1 MIDIFRPIIEIA
13 VILPG
18 VLLAYLPMSRHLRI
32 NKGKLLLLW
41 IPILIF
47 LCTAGGSLC
56 YFLQIKTIWVT
67 LSVFFIAA
75 VIYCRTLKIIRWKSI
90 SVILA
95 VYGVF
100 SCIRSISG
108 GIDFIIYPDNRTPW
122 FCLNA
127 ALIYNLFCW
136 IFVIL
141 TWYPATHAA
150 RDLLEYEGVAQTWY
164 VFWVLPLLFIGLNL
178 FLTPIHPELLYQGRS
193 MQLYIVNDLTLLCLL
208 LLFYMLFYLMANSL
222 NRNDRLRQK
231 NQFLSMQQAQ
241 YDNLLTAI
249 AETREARHDMRH
261 HFSALMA
268 LANRKEWNELKDYL
282 ALVQESIPVSEL
294 NLCDNSAIDGVA
306 GHYCL
311 RYKENAIPFS
321 IKLDLPYELPIS
333 EMDMCLVM
341 SNLLENAL
349 DASLRTDKA
358 KRYITIESYI
368 HSNNVLLLTIENAF
382 DGDVVKNNGIFQSSK
397 RCGDGVGIQSVRRIA
412 EKNGGYC
419 RFTAENGVFCAN
431 VMLRGENKKAVSG
444 LHLSE

>member
-1 MIDIFRPIIEIA
+1 MIDVLRPIIEIA
-13 VILPG
+13 VIMPG
-18 VLLAYLPMSRHLRI
+18 LLLAYLPMSRHLRTS
-32 NKGKLLLLW
+32 KGKLLLLW
-41 IPILIF
+41 IPILNF
-47 LCTAGGSLC
+47 LCTAGGGLC
-56 YFLQIKTIWVT
+56 YFLRIKTIWVI
-67 LSVFFIAA
+67 LPVFFITA
-75 VIYCRTLKIIRWKSI
+75 VIYCRTLKTVRWKSI

-100 SCIRSISG
+100 SCISSISG
-108 GIDFIIYPDNRTPW
+108 AINFIIYPGNNSPW

-127 ALIYNLFCW
+127 ALLYNLFCW

-141 TWYPATHAA
+141 AWYPATHAA

-164 VFWVLPLLFIGLNL
+164 VFWVLPLLFIALNL
-178 FLTPIHPELLYQGRS
+178 FLTPIHSELLYQGRS
-193 MQLYIVNDLTLLCLL
+193 MQLYIVNDLALLCLL

-222 NRNDRLRQK
+222 NRNDRLRQE

-241 YDNLLTAI
+241 YDNLCTAI

-261 HFSALMA
+261 HFSTLAA
-268 LANRKEWNELKDYL
+268 LANRKEWSELKDYL
-282 ALVQESIPVSEL
+282 ALVQESIPDSEL
-294 NLCDNSAIDGVA
+294 NLCENSAVDGVA

-349 DASLRTDKA
+349 EASLRTDKA
-358 KRYITIESYI
+358 KRYIKIEAYI
-368 HSNNVLLLTIENAF
+368 HSNNVVLLTVENAF
-382 DGDVVKNNGIFQSSK
+382 DGTATKKNGVFQSSK
-397 RCGDGVGIQSVRRIA
+397 RRGDGVGIQSVRRIS

-419 RFTAENGVFCAN
+419 RFTAENGIFCAN
-431 VMLRGENKKAVSG
+431 IMLRGESG
-444 LHLSE
+444 NSH

>member
-1 MIDIFRPIIEIA
+1 MIDVLRPIIEIA
-13 VILPG
+13 VIMPG
-18 VLLAYLPMSRHLRI
+18 LLLAYLPMSRHLRTS
-32 NKGKLLLLW
+32 KGKLLLLW
-41 IPILIF
+41 IPILNF
-47 LCTAGGSLC
+47 LCTAGGGLC
-56 YFLQIKTIWVT
+56 YFLRIKTIWVI
-67 LSVFFIAA
+67 LPVFFITA
-75 VIYCRTLKIIRWKSI
+75 VIYCRTLKTVRWKSI

-100 SCIRSISG
+100 SCISSISG
-108 GIDFIIYPDNRTPW
+108 AINFIIYPGNNSPW

-127 ALIYNLFCW
+127 ALLYNLFCW

-141 TWYPATHAA
+141 AWYPATHAA

-164 VFWVLPLLFIGLNL
+164 VFWVLPLLFIALNL
-178 FLTPIHPELLYQGRS
+178 FLTPIHSELLYQGRS
-193 MQLYIVNDLTLLCLL
+193 MQLYIVNDLALLCLL

-222 NRNDRLRQK
+222 NRNDRLRQE

-241 YDNLLTAI
+241 YDNLCTAI

-261 HFSALMA
+261 HFSTLAA
-268 LANRKEWNELKDYL
+268 LANRKEWSELKDYL
-282 ALVQESIPVSEL
+282 ALVQESIPDSEL
-294 NLCDNSAIDGVA
+294 NLCENSAVDGVA

-349 DASLRTDKA
+349 EASLRTDKA
-358 KRYITIESYI
+358 KRYIKIEAYI
-368 HSNNVLLLTIENAF
+368 HSNNVVLLTVENAF
-382 DGDVVKNNGIFQSSK
+382 DGTATKKNGVFQSSK
-397 RCGDGVGIQSVRRIA
+397 RRGDGVGIQSVRRIS

-419 RFTAENGVFCAN
+419 RFTAENGIFCAN
-431 VMLRGENKKAVSG
+431 IMLRGESG
-444 LHLSE
+444 K